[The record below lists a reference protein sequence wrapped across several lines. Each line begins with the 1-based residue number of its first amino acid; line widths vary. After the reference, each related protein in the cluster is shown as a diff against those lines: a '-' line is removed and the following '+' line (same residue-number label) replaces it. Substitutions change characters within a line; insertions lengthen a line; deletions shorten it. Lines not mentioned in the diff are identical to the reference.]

1 MAEGRRQL
9 DEARRRAD
17 ALQRL
22 DDAPR
27 FGGGVKPVGIEA
39 DEREAHILRLREC
52 AGKAAVVRVL
62 GSFAVPRGG
71 PAEYVHSSVP
81 RTITNMDD
89 TTNYAWRSE

>member
-39 DEREAHILRLREC
+39 DEREAHILCVGEC
-52 AGKAAVVRVL
+52 AGKAAVD
-62 GSFAVPRGG
+62 G
-71 PAEYVHSSVP
+71 PADYS
-81 RTITNMDD
+81 
-89 TTNYAWRSE
+89 RSILPPLNDYPYRS